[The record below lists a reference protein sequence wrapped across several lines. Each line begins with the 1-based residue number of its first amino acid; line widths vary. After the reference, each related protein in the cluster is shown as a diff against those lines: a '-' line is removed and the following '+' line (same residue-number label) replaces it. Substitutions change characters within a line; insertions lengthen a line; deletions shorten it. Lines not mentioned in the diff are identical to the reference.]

1 MGRHSLE
8 LNAGL
13 REEIYFSEIASKRGY
28 QVLNAPKDV
37 NINQHIDLYL
47 VHDEDVIAVDVKA
60 RKKLSRKDDNYSDD
74 LTWIEF
80 KNVRGNDGWLYGK
93 ADKIVF
99 EREKDFV
106 LVNRLPLQN
115 FCEQTVSEVFVDESK
130 EAIYKRYQRPSR
142 KDVISLVR
150 LDDILHE
157 LYTTEDINIWKK
169 VVD

>member
-1 MGRHSLE
+1 M
-8 LNAGL
+8 
-13 REEIYFSEIASKRGY
+13 
-28 QVLNAPKDV
+28 
-37 NINQHIDLYL
+37 
-47 VHDEDVIAVDVKA
+47 
-60 RKKLSRKDDNYSDD
+60 
-74 LTWIEF
+74 
-80 KNVRGNDGWLYGK
+80 YGK